1 MKSPDLQHYIIF
13 SLALVLLFQ
22 NVAYGQEEELSTFT
36 ECPKSCN
43 GHGRC
48 IKLGH
53 AIAGC
58 HIPVQTALVESVQM
72 VPHGLIFQLQTTLPI
87 KLLSARTRDTVTRA
101 VGCVFAEK
109 VSQETL
115 ARDSYAPW
123 TLTLASSVLEMG
135 IA

>member
-1 MKSPDLQHYIIF
+1 MAKTKNYRLLRS
-13 SLALVLLFQ
+13 ALKAVTGM
-22 NVAYGQEEELSTFT
+22 ADA
-36 ECPKSCN
+36 
-43 GHGRC
+43 

-72 VPHGLIFQLQTTLPI
+72 VPHGLIFQLQTTLPT
-87 KLLSARTRDTVTRA
+87 KLLSARTRDTVIRPT
-101 VGCVFAEK
+101 GFVFAEK
-109 VSQETL
+109 VSQEML
-115 ARDSYAPW
+115 ASGSYAPW